1 MAVLTAVRVSI
12 TDDVVF
18 VVIDGE
24 MAINLVVLVD
34 SVVDAVLIRAEDR
47 WIVFI
52 AVFDDVRLRLRD
64 LHERETELVR
74 RQPWEEVKLLPD
86 VERSRT

>member
-64 LHERETELVR
+64 LHERGTELVR